1 MVAFP
6 NAKQSCTISR
16 TIHNLAFLLSLQ
28 VTNRR
33 AKDLPEMVI
42 EAKDAN
48 VAEDVCEMGR
58 VPRALEEGIAAHK
71 QLGCVVLKDG
81 REHFVKV
88 RLVLY
93 KSAQSSQ

>member
-1 MVAFP
+1 MQTTARHGCISQRP
-6 NAKQSCTISR
+6 AIIYITSR
-16 TIHNLAFLLSLQ
+16 TILNLAFHLSLQ
-28 VTNRR
+28 VTNRH

-58 VPRALEEGIAAHK
+58 VPRALEERIAAHK
-71 QLGCVVLKDG
+71 QLGGVVLKDG

-88 RLVLY
+88 RLVL
-93 KSAQSSQ
+93 